1 DLHGRRHEALE
12 EGLGDGFAGQAKKG
26 RGHKG
31 RSVQRTAGGVAIC
44 RAELPPPPFKTE
56 AVKCSIT
63 SCASKA
69 TEQRLEDPQPIRH
82 RLICPV
88 KRTKEAVEATGYSY
102 SPRGAQAKPVVQDV
116 LEDLPLLAIKDG
128 YGEVSAGQVIHDWPQ
143 GRSIQAVAVSRFQ
156 PTLDEELQESLLSCF
171 SLDLQPQHQ
180 TQSAK
185 PKRRR
190 MLRHSVCNVHLG
202 DATQPSL
209 FLEDVRLPTEEL
221 PRSVFPLE
229 EILSRNILWLVAQMV
244 RKLDLT
250 PAPPGLGQEKPPSV
264 GGTPGA
270 VETLVAGM
278 ARHVA
283 KGLERLVIS
292 TCLQ

>member
-1 DLHGRRHEALE
+1 MAPKKCFGSSLLGQTRSEPKLQDLHGRRHEALE
-12 EGLGDGFAGQAKKG
+12 EGPGQAKKG

-102 SPRGAQAKPVVQDV
+102 SPRGAQAKPAVQDV
-116 LEDLPLLAIKDG
+116 LE
-128 YGEVSAGQVIHDWPQ
+128 VIHDWPQ
-143 GRSIQAVAVSRFQ
+143 GRSIQAVAVARFQ